1 MDGRLLP
8 SDPVEPDK
16 AMMDDMPRPKT
27 GPPPSSADSA
37 PEGTRERWTA
47 TRLVA
52 ILFLIPSVPMLLGSV
67 GALALFYVAPVRFG
81 GLIARLPADEFIQS
95 VLFFAPATLFA
106 LVVLAFLY
114 AREPGPP
121 HLEPLGVDQAI
132 VPRHPAR
139 SLARWSLG
147 LITPALL
154 VAILVLL
161 FSLVAPG
168 RFSGWIEPLPGDRYL
183 RPLVPVMPVLLLG
196 MGVVAILIAFPRT
209 GAARK
214 EGDRIGPARTT
225 RAVVGLILLSSVSML
240 ALSLIALGVSYVQ
253 PERFQ
258 RLMSRLEPETFL
270 RLALLFAPAILTAV
284 VILALLYLIGRSAG
298 EPAWAGITV
307 QARSVSRQARPALAV
322 SVLVGGLML
331 STVVALGLLA
341 VLVVLLIR

>member
-1 MDGRLLP
+1 MMDDTPRPRTSPAP
-8 SDPVEPDK
+8 SDPER
-16 AMMDDMPRPKT
+16 A
-27 GPPPSSADSA
+27 S
-37 PEGTRERWTA
+37 EGSPERWNA

-67 GALALFYVAPVRFG
+67 AALALFYVAPVRFG
-81 GLIARLPADEFIQS
+81 GLIARLPADEFIQT

-114 AREPGPP
+114 AREPGPAGP
-121 HLEPLGVDQAI
+121 EPSVMAQAVI
-132 VPRHPAR
+132 LPRHPAR
-139 SLARWSLG
+139 SLARWALG
-147 LITPALL
+147 LIAPAFL
-154 VAILVLL
+154 VAVLVLL

-196 MGVVAILIAFPRT
+196 IGVVAMLLAFPRRQ
-209 GAARK
+209 APQMNR
-214 EGDRIGPARTT
+214 EGIGPARTT
-225 RAVVGLILLSSVSML
+225 RTVVGLILVSSVSML

-253 PERFQ
+253 PDRFQ

-284 VILALLYLIGRSAG
+284 VILALLYLIGRSVG
-298 EPAWAGITV
+298 ETARASSSA
-307 QARSVSRQARPALAV
+307 QARLASPQTRSTLAV
-322 SVLVGGLML
+322 SVLVSGLLL